1 MKQTKYQLLQYQVEL
16 VEQAQDRDAAQSLV
30 EVLLPKAKGGKR
42 YRSLLNRAL
51 KVERTALDKET
62 AKRRTLNSFQAAK
75 QGIGLS
81 RPPKFTGGNK
91 VQGGLPGSK
100 R

>member
-1 MKQTKYQLLQYQVEL
+1 MKRTKYQVLQQRVEQVERS
-16 VEQAQDRDAAQSLV
+16 QNRDAAQSLV
-30 EVLLPKAKGGKR
+30 ETLLPKAKGGKR
-42 YRSLLNRAL
+42 YRLLLNRAL
-51 KVERTALDKET
+51 KVARTAPDKET
-62 AKRRTLNSFQAAK
+62 AKRQTLNSFQATR

-81 RPPKFTGGNK
+81 RPPRFTGGNK

>member
-1 MKQTKYQLLQYQVEL
+1 MKRTKYQVLQQRVEQVERS
-16 VEQAQDRDAAQSLV
+16 QNRDAAQSLV
-30 EVLLPKAKGGKR
+30 DTLLPKAKGGKR
-42 YRSLLNRAL
+42 YRLLLNRAL
-51 KVERTALDKET
+51 KVARTAPDKET
-62 AKRRTLNSFQAAK
+62 AKRKTLNSFQATR

-81 RPPKFTGGNK
+81 RPPRFTGGNK

>member
-1 MKQTKYQLLQYQVEL
+1 MKRTKYQVLQQRVAQVERS
-16 VEQAQDRDAAQSLV
+16 QNRDDAQSLV
-30 EVLLPKAKGGKR
+30 ETLLPKAKGGKR
-42 YRSLLNRAL
+42 YRLLLNRAL
-51 KVERTALDKET
+51 KVARTAPDRET
-62 AKRRTLNSFQAAK
+62 VKRRELDNFKAAG

>member
-1 MKQTKYQLLQYQVEL
+1 MKRTKYQLLQYQIEL

-42 YRSLLNRAL
+42 YRLLLNRAL
-51 KVERTALDKET
+51 KVARTAVDKET
-62 AKRRTLNSFQAAK
+62 AKRRTLNSFQATK

>member
-1 MKQTKYQLLQYQVEL
+1 MKRTKYQVLQRRVEQVERS
-16 VEQAQDRDAAQSLV
+16 QNRDDAQSLV
-30 EVLLPKAKGGKR
+30 EILLPKAKGGKR
-42 YRSLLNRAL
+42 CSLLLNRAL
-51 KVERTALDKET
+51 KVARTAPDRET
-62 AKRRTLNSFQAAK
+62 AKQRTLNSFKATG